1 MIELR
6 QDNLFEADVEALV
19 NTVNTVGIMGKGIA
33 LQFKRSFPENF
44 KAYAKA
50 CKKGEVQTGQ
60 MFIFDRGEL
69 KRPKYIINF
78 PTKKHWRQKSKI
90 EYITEG
96 LEDLV
101 EQVKRLGV
109 KSIAIPALGSSN
121 GGLNWDEVKPLIE
134 QAFTE
139 LPEVKTL
146 VYEPWVTPK
155 KIKMATREPKKDLTV
170 PRALFV
176 KLIDLYSVP
185 IQGYALGKLEIQKL
199 AYFLQNAGQDLS
211 LKFEKN
217 MYGPYDVRINHVML
231 KLEGHYISGF
241 GDQSEASITQ
251 ISLIPQALE
260 EAEHILNEDREAK
273 ARLDRVASLIE
284 GFESPYG
291 MELLATVHWVA
302 TQEGAKNAEE
312 AISRIWEWSDRKRE
326 NFSRRH
332 ILIAWEHL
340 YNEGWLEDQND
351 FVLA

>member
-6 QDNLFEADVEALV
+6 QDNLFDADVEALV
-19 NTVNTVGIMGKGIA
+19 NTVNTVGVMGKGIA

-44 KAYAKA
+44 RAYARA
-50 CKKGEVQTGQ
+50 CKKGEVQTGE

-78 PTKKHWRQKSKI
+78 PTKKHWRQKSRI
-90 EYITEG
+90 EYITNG

-101 EQVKRLGV
+101 EQVNRLKI

-121 GGLNWDEVKPLIE
+121 GGLNWSEVRPLIE
-134 QAFTE
+134 QAFAE
-139 LPEVKTL
+139 LPEVTTL
-146 VYEPWVTPK
+146 IYEPWVIPK
-155 KIKMATREPKKDLTV
+155 KIEMVTREPKKELSV

-185 IQGYALGKLEIQKL
+185 IQGYSLGKLEIQKL

-211 LKFEKN
+211 LKFQKN

-251 ISLIPQALE
+251 IGLMPEALE
-260 EAEHILNEDREAK
+260 EAERVLSSNEEAK
-273 ARLDRVASLIE
+273 ARLDRVATLIE

-291 MELLATVHWVA
+291 MELLATVHWVV
-302 TQEGAKNAEE
+302 TQEGARNIDEVVNC
-312 AISRIWEWSDRKRE
+312 IWEWSERKRE
-326 NFSRRH
+326 NFSREH
-332 ILIAWEHL
+332 VCIAWEHL
-340 YNEGWLEDQND
+340 RDEGWLEGQSNP
-351 FVLA
+351 VPV